1 MIDGHVT
8 DVESI
13 HSTTQPLVC
22 NYKMKYSDGIKPQ
35 GLNKIFLS
43 RGHKNKTPDAN
54 NKSDKNLF
62 QVVTKFHIFQHLHM
76 WNEIWD
82 YTNLV
87 ICCLYSIK
95 PTLNPQ
101 RG

>member
-35 GLNKIFLS
+35 GLDTIFLS
-43 RGHKNKTPDAN
+43 IGNENKIPDFFNLNFEFFN
-54 NKSDKNLF
+54 NFFFHVALLNIF
-62 QVVTKFHIFQHLHM
+62 FMVYFGVIGTKGAL
-76 WNEIWD
+76 
-82 YTNLV
+82 
-87 ICCLYSIK
+87 
-95 PTLNPQ
+95 
-101 RG
+101 

>member
-35 GLNKIFLS
+35 GLDTIFLS
-43 RGHKNKTPDAN
+43 IGNE
-54 NKSDKNLF
+54 
-62 QVVTKFHIFQHLHM
+62 
-76 WNEIWD
+76 NEITD
-82 YTNLV
+82 FFNLNFEFLNNFFFHV
-87 ICCLYSIK
+87 ALFNICPWYILGLLAPK
-95 PTLNPQ
+95 VLFN
-101 RG
+101 GH

>member
-35 GLNKIFLS
+35 GLHKICLS
-43 RGHKNKTPDAN
+43 RGHENKWPDAN
-54 NKSDKNLF
+54 QKKNY
-62 QVVTKFHIFQHLHM
+62 KI
-76 WNEIWD
+76 
-82 YTNLV
+82 Y
-87 ICCLYSIK
+87 
-95 PTLNPQ
+95 
-101 RG
+101 